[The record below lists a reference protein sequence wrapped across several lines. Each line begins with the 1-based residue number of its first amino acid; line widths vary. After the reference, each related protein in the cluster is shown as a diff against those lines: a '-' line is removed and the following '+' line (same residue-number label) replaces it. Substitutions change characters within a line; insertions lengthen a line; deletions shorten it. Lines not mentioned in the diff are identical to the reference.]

1 MEKKIRVLLCRRGD
15 EWWEGKSNRY
25 PMSVK
30 AQTYLGKSFELLSC
44 MSPIL
49 KSPLGISE
57 VDSMSPVCIMP
68 YDTSPLTHSV
78 IAGDVG
84 VQSIRDIPSRQ
95 VS

>member
-1 MEKKIRVLLCRRGD
+1 MNG
-15 EWWEGKSNRY
+15 GKAKATDT

-44 MSPIL
+44 MAPIL
-49 KSPLGISE
+49 KFPLGISE